1 MENTLVFIDA
11 GFLSKLSKHL
21 GNGKYLTFDI
31 IKFALNISSK
41 QNLICKHIFYYTAP
55 PFQSN
60 KPTGEENKR
69 KENYDK
75 FIRKLAK
82 NNEITI
88 REGRCQRIMNKDGKI
103 DYNQKGV
110 DTLMTMDL
118 MSIPLLHKDI
128 KRVILIACDSDFVP
142 IIQHLK
148 KLGLRIILYTYYNR
162 NRKSLFST
170 SNQLIKCVSK
180 YKLLLRKEF
189 DEAPLNKQTLSR
201 TTI

>member
-1 MENTLVFIDA
+1 MENTIVFIDA

-21 GNGKYLTFDI
+21 GKGRYLVFDI
-31 IKFALNISSK
+31 IKFALNISNK
-41 QNLICKHIFYYTAP
+41 QNLNCKHIFYYTAP
-55 PFQSN
+55 PFQSD
-60 KPTGEENKR
+60 KPTNEENKR

-88 REGRCQRIMNKDGKI
+88 REGRCQRIMNRDGKI

-118 MSIPLLHKDI
+118 MSIPLHHKEI
-128 KRVILIACDSDFVP
+128 KKVILIACDSDFVP
-142 IIQHLK
+142 IIKHLRELNLK
-148 KLGLRIILYTYYNR
+148 IILYTYYDR

-170 SNQLIKCVSK
+170 SNQLIKSVSK
-180 YKLLLRKEF
+180 YKILSKKDF
-189 DEAPLNKQTLSR
+189 DEAPLSR
-201 TTI
+201 